1 MAVMKK
7 RMGNNKV
14 FNLCDMEIRRSH
26 LLTASLSAVNSECR
40 GNRNMANILEIVRGN
55 IVDDQAL
62 TT

>member
-1 MAVMKK
+1 MTVMKK
-7 RMGNNKV
+7 RMENNKV

-26 LLTASLSAVNSECR
+26 LLAALNSAVKSGCC
-40 GNRNMANILEIVRGN
+40 GNRNRANILEIVRGN